1 MNEFELIR
9 TYFAAQGLA
18 RDDVVVSIGDDAAVV
33 RPPLG
38 MEAVLTTDMLVADT
52 HFFADAE
59 PRSIGYKA
67 LAVNLSDLA
76 AMGAEPAWFT
86 LDLSLPRVDPLWLQA
101 FARGLFELAD
111 RHRVQLVGGDTVRGP
126 LAVAIQLCGF
136 VPAGTALRR
145 AGAAV
150 GDGIYVTGTLGDA
163 ALALLQRQ
171 AKLTFSTSE
180 AARVQRRLDY
190 PQPRLVAGAAL
201 RTVAT
206 SCIDISDGLIADLGH
221 ILEASGVGARIA
233 LERIPF
239 SQTYRRYQQRVGG
252 WDLALVNGDD
262 YELCFTVPPG
272 RQPELASLLSGCGC
286 DISYVGDIEV
296 EPGLR
301 VVDAKGNSHV
311 PVQGGYEH
319 FRAE

>member
-33 RPPLG
+33 RPPAG
-38 MEAVLTTDMLVADT
+38 MDAVLTTDMLVADT
-52 HFFADAE
+52 HFFVDAD
-59 PRSIGYKA
+59 PRSIGYKS

-86 LDLSLPRVDPLWLQA
+86 LDLCLPHADPGWLDA
-101 FARGLFELAD
+101 FARGLFDLAG

-145 AGAAV
+145 TGAGA
-150 GDGIYVTGTLGDA
+150 GDGVYVSGTLGDA

-171 AKLTFSTSE
+171 GKLRFSSAE
-180 AARVQRRLDY
+180 GAQLQQRLDY
-190 PQPRLVAGAAL
+190 PEPRLAMGAAL

-206 SCIDISDGLIADLGH
+206 SCVDVSDGLVADLGH

-239 SQTYRRYQQRVGG
+239 SKIYRQHQQRLGG
-252 WDLALVNGDD
+252 WNLALSNGDD
-262 YELCFTVPPG
+262 YELCFTVPPA
-272 RQPELASLLSGCGC
+272 RQAELASLLSGCGC
-286 DISYVGDIEV
+286 AVSYVGDIEA

-301 VVDAKGNSHV
+301 VVDARGELYA
-311 PVQGGYEH
+311 PVTGGYEH

>member
-33 RPPLG
+33 RPPPG

-52 HFFADAE
+52 HFFADSD
-59 PRSIGYKA
+59 PRSIGHKS

-86 LDLSLPRVDPLWLQA
+86 LDLSLPRVEPGWLES
-101 FARGLFELAD
+101 FARGLFDLAD

-145 AGAAV
+145 TGAGA
-150 GDGIYVTGTLGDA
+150 GDGVYVSGTLGDA
-163 ALALLQRQ
+163 ALALLRRQ
-171 AKLTFSTSE
+171 GKLTFSSAE
-180 AARVQRRLDY
+180 GEQLQQRLDY
-190 PQPRLVAGAAL
+190 PEPRLAIGTAL

-206 SCIDISDGLIADLGH
+206 SCIDVSDGLVADLSH
-221 ILEASGVGARIA
+221 ILEASSVGARIA

-239 SQTYRRYQQRVGG
+239 SKVYRQHQQRLGG
-252 WDLALVNGDD
+252 WDLALSNGDD
-262 YELCFTVPPG
+262 YELCFTVPRA
-272 RQPELASLLSGCGC
+272 RQAELAGLLSDCGC
-286 DISYVGDIEV
+286 EVSYVGEIEV

-301 VVDAKGNSHV
+301 VVDARGELYT
-311 PVQGGYEH
+311 PVRGGYEH